1 VLTGI
6 QQASIGA
13 CPHPGGWDA
22 TTAASGQSVLS
33 GVLAG
38 FVFGGIVVVLS
49 TREGRRGRETARA
62 LKLLF
67 SAFFGLVVTAYLFAD
82 QAADT
87 NCVRAFAEENL
98 AGALL
103 GTFALVLI
111 VSLTWLVVAYRLHAE
126 GALGFFRSLIY
137 FASAFVVMLL
147 CTSSYSYLQYVLPH
161 GPPRFTFPAM
171 YGTGVLGFVIA
182 IPPGSWAGAARRLRN
197 RIAPPPGRTTAEIR
211 AVSARDTAVE
221 WCARGALGFL
231 AFGAIADAVV
241 LATPDDWWSR
251 PHPVLHYAN
260 AWSSLVLPLV
270 ILVLALRAIAPD
282 HDADA
287 EASQDTAGASAGQPS
302 VPAAPDSNPG
312 DVGNGRHHQMCRQ
325 GRKQPTSATDF
336 DHPNAAYQRS
346 CRLSNKQALND
357 IRARQDSAGISGHY
371 LSLSVTVVSLGLA
384 AAAAAAANL
393 IAQHPSP
400 GWNFSI
406 LWLLWVGGVLG
417 IVVGYG
423 GPMVG
428 AFALPPAIPLIQDLI
443 PPLVLGISEFLVFGA
458 FLGSFTSTSNISS
471 ALTIWFAATCI
482 YGISAFVIVLR
493 ARFLYAKS
501 RNKYDDEVIPALNSY
516 IAYMTISLSGPVV
529 LVVLAVLGELSWWV
543 FNSKLVVS
551 IFLALIIAHFGLA
564 LKFHNIEA
572 RPWEAVLEGRKEP
585 EAPQIIR
592 RSTDAIRGRVEIG
605 ELDGRYFLPAKR
617 LRQFRTRLFRD
628 YADDEPCTAPANPQ
642 PTRE

>member
-1 VLTGI
+1 MLTGI

-137 FASAFVVMLL
+137 FASAFVVLLL

-197 RIAPPPGRTTAEIR
+197 RIAPPPGRTTAEIS

-231 AFGAIADAVV
+231 AVGAIADAVV

-287 EASQDTAGASAGQPS
+287 EASQNTAGSSAGRPS
-302 VPAAPDSNPG
+302 VPVAPDSNPR
-312 DVGNGRHHQMCRQ
+312 DV
-325 GRKQPTSATDF
+325 
-336 DHPNAAYQRS
+336 
-346 CRLSNKQALND
+346 
-357 IRARQDSAGISGHY
+357 AGK
-371 LSLSVTVVSLGLA
+371 
-384 AAAAAAANL
+384 
-393 IAQHPSP
+393 
-400 GWNFSI
+400 
-406 LWLLWVGGVLG
+406 
-417 IVVGYG
+417 IVVDRDLLLRRLEGYG
-423 GPMVG
+423 VDHYTILHNTVASVALAVAGLSAASLAGSRAIYGSSWPLSWMMWFASFLLCTVIFAG
-428 AFALPPAIPLIQDLI
+428 AMSGSIALPPLVPSIPDLVV
-443 PPLVLGISEFLVFGA
+443 PLLLGIGEFALFSVLADQVSG
-458 FLGSFTSTSNISS
+458 LKTPSS
-471 ALTIWFAATCI
+471 IAVGWFVTLT
-482 YGISAFVIVLR
+482 
-493 ARFLYAKS
+493 
-501 RNKYDDEVIPALNSY
+501 
-516 IAYMTISLSGPVV
+516 VV
-529 LVVLAVLGELSWWV
+529 WVLAVVG
-543 FNSKLVVS
+543 VS
-551 IFLALIIAHFGLA
+551 QAMRFFSRGLFAENLALIDRYRSKRLPSDRRGASAMAVVGAAGTAASAAKILSLEYAATAISGVIAGR
-564 LKFHNIEA
+564 I
-572 RPWEAVLEGRKEP
+572 VLWHTSSS
-585 EAPQIIR
+585 
-592 RSTDAIRGRVEIG
+592 RSTVTPRCFCPITCSTGCQRATLSGS
-605 ELDGRYFLPAKR
+605 LS
-617 LRQFRTRLFRD
+617 TRSSGS
-628 YADDEPCTAPANPQ
+628 
-642 PTRE
+642 